1 MKALQ
6 DQVAL
11 VVGATGAVGSAV
23 VERLVDEGARVCAT
37 GRTRESLD
45 RWTEATASRQ
55 RIERHPVDLDAD
67 EAIEKFA
74 RDFGDRHAA
83 LDVLIHCAGVI
94 ALGTVMDSRLEDFD
108 RQYRINVRGPYQLT
122 RALLPLIV
130 RTQGQIVFVNSTAGL
145 TARKGLTQ
153 YAATKHAL
161 RAVAD
166 GLRDEVNEHGVRV
179 LSVFLGRTAG
189 AMQAAVHQSEGR
201 DYDGG
206 ALVQAADVA
215 SVVVHSLVLPRTAEI
230 TELRIRPMA
239 KPR

>member
-67 EAIEKFA
+67 EAIETFA
-74 RDFGDRHAA
+74 RDFGERHAA
-83 LDVLIHCAGVI
+83 LHALIHCAGVI

-108 RQYRINVRGPYQLT
+108 RQ
-122 RALLPLIV
+122 
-130 RTQGQIVFVNSTAGL
+130 
-145 TARKGLTQ
+145 
-153 YAATKHAL
+153 
-161 RAVAD
+161 
-166 GLRDEVNEHGVRV
+166 
-179 LSVFLGRTAG
+179 
-189 AMQAAVHQSEGR
+189 
-201 DYDGG
+201 
-206 ALVQAADVA
+206 
-215 SVVVHSLVLPRTAEI
+215 
-230 TELRIRPMA
+230 
-239 KPR
+239 